1 MQRRLRR
8 SFLLVLALTSFFFP
22 RAQAAQAAFSATV
35 SRPFF
40 NPSTAETVVVN
51 VAVPDSGKLTAR
63 VIDRDGYVVRLLVR
77 DQLVHRGATALKW
90 DGRDDLSRI
99 VPDEAYSFKIDFVSG
114 SHHETYF
121 PANIPAPPVGIA
133 VHSYDRYSGVLAYEL
148 PSASRVHIQAGT
160 ATTDGAG
167 HAEGPVLKTIADQ
180 QPRTRGAVIE
190 QWNGLDESGT
200 ISVSDL
206 PHFAISILATPLPEN
221 AVITVGNRAT
231 NFLAYAATHH
241 GASLL
246 APVTGHMHHSGLQAI
261 DDVAPRL
268 RLTLKDARWSESEKA
283 WRTPNQNAVV
293 RLALEGPASDRFAM
307 HSKDIIV
314 FLDEQRVVTAQST
327 TPATEIALTLPDT
340 GIHTIAVNWVNGNGP
355 VAVNALR
362 CQRVDVQLT
371 SR

>member
-8 SFLLVLALTSFFFP
+8 SFLFVLVLSSSFLP
-22 RAQAAQAAFSATV
+22 RAHAAQAPLSATV
-35 SRPFF
+35 FRPFF
-40 NPSTAETVVVN
+40 NPSTAESVVLT
-51 VAVPDSGKLTAR
+51 AVVQQNGKLTAR
-63 VIDRDGYVVRLLVR
+63 VIDRDGYVVRLLAR
-77 DQLVHRGATALKW
+77 DQVVHRGTTALKW
-90 DGRDDLSRI
+90 DGRDDLSRV
-99 VPDEAYSFKIDFVSG
+99 VPDEAYSFKIDFVSAG
-114 SHHETYF
+114 HRETYF
-121 PANIPAPPVGIA
+121 PANTPAPPVGIA
-133 VHSYDRYSGVLAYEL
+133 VRSYDRYSGVLAYEL

-160 ATTDGAG
+160 AITDATG
-167 HAEGPVLKTIADQ
+167 HAEGPVLKTIAEQ

-221 AVITVGNRAT
+221 AVITVGNRAMS
-231 NFLAYAATHH
+231 FLAYAAMHR
-241 GASLL
+241 GLSLL

-268 RLTLKDARWSESEKA
+268 SLTMKDATWSKSDKA
-283 WRTPNQNAVV
+283 WQTKDQNAVV

-307 HSKDIIV
+307 YSTDIMV
-314 FLDEQRVVTAQST
+314 FLDGQRVVTAQST
-327 TPATEIALTLPDT
+327 TPATEVALMLPGP

-362 CQRVDVQLT
+362 CHRGDVQVT